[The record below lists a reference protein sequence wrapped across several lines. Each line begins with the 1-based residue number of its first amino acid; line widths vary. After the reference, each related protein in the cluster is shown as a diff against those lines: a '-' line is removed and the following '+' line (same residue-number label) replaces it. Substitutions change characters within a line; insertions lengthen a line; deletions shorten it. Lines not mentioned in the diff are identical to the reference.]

1 MEALG
6 SLKSALSILFV
17 EDKNNNASKTLNISL
32 NYTIFLCLS
41 VQNIF
46 KLERIL
52 KLLIE
57 IHLYSIQ

>member
-17 EDKNNNASKTLNISL
+17 DDKNNNASKTLSIL
-32 NYTIFLCLS
+32 QIYTGLCLS

-46 KLERIL
+46 N
-52 KLLIE
+52 
-57 IHLYSIQ
+57 